1 MNALGS
7 SLLVLGLAFLL
18 SGLIFMLPDR
28 RKRSV
33 SQESIA
39 ESLERTDYYLQQMR
53 EERGEL

>member
-1 MNALGS
+1 
-7 SLLVLGLAFLL
+7 
-18 SGLIFMLPDR
+18 LIFMLPDR
-28 RKRSV
+28 RKRSG